1 MSATAVAERD
11 GMATDLYVV
20 LDDDDRIVG
29 VSPRLRDDLGHWLGH
44 VLWDHVPAAMDI
56 CRPFFDEAR
65 ATGRPV
71 ESVVFYSGRV
81 RRLTAIPAADGLAVH
96 GQRLAELDTTTLGTL
111 MQSLARIEAAL
122 ADRASA
128 QPDSPTRASL
138 RALP

>member
-1 MSATAVAERD
+1 MT
-11 GMATDLYVV
+11 TDLYVV

-29 VSPRLRDDLGHWLGH
+29 VSPGLRDDLGHWLGH
-44 VLWDHVPAAMDI
+44 VLWEHVPAAKEI
-56 CRPFFDEAR
+56 CGPSFDEAR

-96 GQRLAELDTTTLGTL
+96 GERLAELDVTTLGTL
-111 MQSLARIEAAL
+111 IQSLARIEGAL
-122 ADRASA
+122 AGRESA
-128 QPDSPTRASL
+128 QPDSPARGSL